1 MKKIVFIF
9 ALVLT
14 CFTSTIA
21 SNSSPKNNIAK
32 KVFCVQTFT
41 GMQGS
46 VTVDNGPGGNC
57 TEAWLAAANIYF
69 KLTAQN

>member
-1 MKKIVFIF
+1 
-9 ALVLT
+9 
-14 CFTSTIA
+14 
-21 SNSSPKNNIAK
+21 
-32 KVFCVQTFT
+32 
-41 GMQGS
+41 MQGS